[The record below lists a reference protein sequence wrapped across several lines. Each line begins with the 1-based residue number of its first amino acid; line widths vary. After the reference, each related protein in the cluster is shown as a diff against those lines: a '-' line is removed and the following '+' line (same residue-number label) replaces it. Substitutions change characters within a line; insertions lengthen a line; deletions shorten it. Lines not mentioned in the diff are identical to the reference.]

1 MPQRFSVMKW
11 SLVLAL
17 PALLALGVSCRPS
30 DVLSVPPPIGVLE
43 SATDAAGA
51 EAELTGGIGTLS
63 QGVTAPGYLLEFS
76 SLLTDEMHYAS
87 FTSFPS
93 LNDVAADARDGA
105 VGTLAE
111 TGPAYGPLLT
121 ISQSR
126 AQLLIARAAMQKFE
140 PGSGHI
146 GLAYAL
152 AGYSEVFLAESYCA
166 GIPLSTVI
174 PGGGWQY
181 GTPLTTDALLD
192 TAEAHF
198 DSALKYAASNDTVTS
213 LASVGLGR
221 TRLDRANFS
230 GAAQAVAGVPI
241 GFVYALFNGGGGSA
255 NNLVDMYSNV
265 TLYTGCSYF
274 NVADVEGG
282 TGLNF
287 VSALDPRLV
296 FSTTVD
302 KTCDGGT
309 WYYPTKFGN
318 PSTSIPI
325 ATGVEAQL
333 IAAEAALHSGNATAW
348 LADLSALRANASAT
362 YLTLA
367 APVPAFTGDTV
378 LTGGLSAD
386 AQVDVMFR
394 ERAFWLYG
402 TLTRLGGLRR
412 LIRQYGRDASTVFP
426 TGTYVGGESP
436 GLSPPIPNYGTDVS
450 FMIPTRA
457 AGQTPNASYQGCL
470 SPPSTA

>member
-1 MPQRFSVMKW
+1 MPRCLSTPRR
-11 SLVLAL
+11 SLVRAL
-17 PALLALGVSCRPS
+17 PALLVLGVGCRPS
-30 DVLSVPPPIGVLE
+30 DVLSVPPPIGVLQ

-51 EAELTGGIGTLS
+51 EAELNGALASLS
-63 QGVTAPGYLLEFS
+63 NYVTFPDNLLEYS

-87 FTSFPS
+87 FTSPA
-93 LNDVAADARDGA
+93 LNAVAADARDGA
-105 VGTLAE
+105 VGTLAQ
-111 TGPAYGPLLT
+111 TGPASYSLGSIL
-121 ISQSR
+121 QAR
-126 AQLLIARAAMQKFE
+126 GQLLVARAAMQEFE

-146 GLAYAL
+146 GLSYAL

-181 GTPLTTDALLD
+181 GTPLTTDSLLGA
-192 TAEAHF
+192 AEAHF

-213 LASVGLGR
+213 LASIGLGR

-230 GAAQAVAGVPI
+230 GAAQAVAGVPL
-241 GFVYALFNGGGGSA
+241 GFAYGLLNGVTYSAQNSFN
-255 NNLVDMYSNV
+255 LYSLPTSGN
-265 TLYTGCSYF
+265 GCPDF

-282 TGLNF
+282 NGLNF
-287 VSALDPRLV
+287 VSAQDPRLV
-296 FSTTVD
+296 LTPMAG
-302 KTCDGGT
+302 KTCEGGT

-333 IAAEAALHSGNATAW
+333 IAAEAALHGGNATTW
-348 LADLSALRANASAT
+348 LADLGALRANASAT
-362 YLTLA
+362 YLNLA

-378 LTGGLSAD
+378 VTGGLSAD
-386 AQVDVMFR
+386 AQIDVMFR

-402 TLTRLGGLRR
+402 TGTRLGDLRR
-412 LIRQYGRDASTVFP
+412 LVRQYGRDQSTVFP
-426 TGTYVGGESP
+426 TGTYAGGDSP

-450 FMIPTRA
+450 FMIPTPG
-457 AGQTPNASYQGCL
+457 AGTTPNSSYQGCL